1 MDLEPLPSPEHDPML
16 GLTEAHHGLRARVD
30 AFAVEHLD
38 PVIAECEAEERFPR
52 DVLAKFGEAG
62 MLGGTIPTEHGGP
75 GMDNVSLC
83 AMVEELGRR
92 SQVFAGMVGGM
103 STVFGAGLLRYG
115 TDEQRA
121 RYLEPFARG
130 ESMGAFALT
139 EARSGSDAA
148 GMETAARKVDGG
160 WVLDGAKAWIDF
172 SPVADWFLVFAQA
185 DPEQGRRGICAFVV
199 ERGTEGCTTSEYRNK
214 LGWRLGSV
222 GGLEFEGCELP
233 DSALV
238 GEPGK
243 GYEIAMYSV
252 GYGRLQVGARLTG
265 GIRACLD
272 ASREYAR
279 ARRIFDKPIA
289 ELQLIQTKIVD
300 MGIALDT
307 GRYLTYR
314 FARMLDEGHIARREG
329 SMAKLYTAEALMRV
343 AHDAVQIHGA
353 HGIGEDSVAGRMFRD
368 AKVSE
373 IVEGSNEVQRTLI
386 AEYEL
391 GIRRP
396 RRR

>member
-16 GLTEAHHGLRARVD
+16 GLTEAHHELRERVD
-30 AFAVEHLD
+30 RFATEHLD

-52 DVLAKFGEAG
+52 EVLQKFGETG
-62 MLGGTIPTEHGGP
+62 LLGGTIPSEQGGP
-75 GMDNVSLC
+75 GLDNISLC

-115 TDEQRA
+115 SDDQRS
-121 RYLEPFARG
+121 RYLQRFARG

-160 WVLDGAKAWIDF
+160 WVINGAKAWIDF
-172 SPVADWFLVFAQA
+172 STVADWFLVFAQS
-185 DPEQGRRGICAFVV
+185 DPSQGRHGICAFVV
-199 ERGTEGCTTSEYRNK
+199 ERGTEGFSTSEYRNK

-222 GGLEFEGCELP
+222 GGLEFDQCFLP
-233 DSALV
+233 DTALV
-238 GEPGK
+238 GEAGK

-272 ASREYAR
+272 ESREYAR
-279 ARRIFDKPIA
+279 SRRIFDKPIA

-329 SMAKLYTAEALMRV
+329 SMAKLYTAEALMQV
-343 AHDAVQIHGA
+343 AHDAVQIQGA
-353 HGIGEDSVAGRMFRD
+353 RGIGEDSVAGRMFRD

-396 RRR
+396 KRR